1 MINKSIQQNKQAS
14 ILRLTTSLLNK
25 ILEQDIRR

>member
-14 ILRLTTSLLNK
+14 ILRLTTSLLNN
-25 ILEQDIRR
+25 ILEQDTRR